1 MNSNLYY
8 EQCKRLRSL
17 PVTLYAIGTKKNVRK
32 DFMLH
37 CATRPEYVKA
47 YPNVKTFAS
56 DVASISTESCRIGSQ
71 IDTGINGSPGEI
83 GSVNDI
89 GTSVKVIVKGLKVGQ
104 SRYYKA
110 GQSFRRSNFKSRTV
124 LIISTFSEL
133 RQSSVRC
140 SPVFLLFRHS

>member
-1 MNSNLYY
+1 MAEGVKKLVYLITDGDENKNRKHYLN
-8 EQCKRLRSL
+8 QCKKLRSL

-32 DFMLH
+32 DLMLK
-37 CATRPEYVKA
+37 CASRPEYVKM
-47 YPNVKTFAS
+47 YPNVKTFAA
-56 DVASISTESCRIGSQ
+56 DVASISTETCRIGSQ

-110 GQSFRRSNFKSRTV
+110 GQSSTATN
-124 LIISTFSEL
+124 II
-133 RQSSVRC
+133 
-140 SPVFLLFRHS
+140 